1 MTTSPLDDEILSPIF
16 TTPEAQAVFDTT
28 AWIERVLLVERTL
41 ANAQAKLG
49 VIPQA
54 AADAI
59 SALTAADFDRELLAE
74 RTSVVGFPIVGI
86 VEQIAEL
93 APDGL
98 GEYAHWGATTQDII
112 DTVVVQQIRETFD
125 LIETHLR
132 SLGAE
137 LARLAEAHRGSI
149 MLARSQGQPALP
161 TTMGMRTAG
170 WLSGISRHLER
181 LDAARPR
188 VEKLQLSGA
197 VGTAASFGD
206 SALELQVMVAEEL
219 GLACAEIQW
228 HAQRDSMVEAASV
241 VAGITVSLG
250 KIGLD
255 VAMSAQPEIGELS
268 EGSSGDGAGASSTMP
283 QKRNPIAAQQLLQNA
298 RITKGL
304 LPLVFDSAL
313 VDSDRGIG
321 VWQVEWFA
329 LPQILALGASAAAK
343 ADALIAN
350 LVIHPERMRSNVDGH
365 DRVLAEAVMMSLA
378 PDLGRQKAHHLVS
391 QALRNHPGVRLGD
404 ALAAEGIEVDP
415 KVLDPENYLGT
426 TNAEIDA
433 VLAAFE
439 RR

>member
-1 MTTSPLDDEILSPIF
+1 MTISPIDDEILSPIF
-16 TTPEAQAVFDTT
+16 TTPEARAVFDTT

-59 SALTAADFDRELLAE
+59 SALTAAEFDRELLAE

-170 WLSGISRHLER
+170 WLSGICRHLER

-188 VEKLQLSGA
+188 DEKLQLSGA

-206 SALELQVMVAEEL
+206 SALELQAMVAEEL

-228 HAQRDSMVEAASV
+228 HAQRDSIVEAASV
-241 VAGITVSLG
+241 VAGITVSYTHLT
-250 KIGLD
+250 L
-255 VAMSAQPEIGELS
+255 P
-268 EGSSGDGAGASSTMP
+268 
-283 QKRNPIAAQQLLQNA
+283 
-298 RITKGL
+298 TK
-304 LPLVFDSAL
+304 A
-313 VDSDRGIG
+313 
-321 VWQVEWFA
+321 
-329 LPQILALGASAAAK
+329 
-343 ADALIAN
+343 
-350 LVIHPERMRSNVDGH
+350 
-365 DRVLAEAVMMSLA
+365 
-378 PDLGRQKAHHLVS
+378 
-391 QALRNHPGVRLGD
+391 
-404 ALAAEGIEVDP
+404 
-415 KVLDPENYLGT
+415 
-426 TNAEIDA
+426 
-433 VLAAFE
+433 
-439 RR
+439 